1 MTDANAWGVKA
12 KVAELTGEVLRDLLP
27 AADTGGTK
35 EEAYSCE

>member
-12 KVAELTGEVLRDLLP
+12 KVAELTGEVLRDRTP
-27 AADTGGTK
+27 AADTGRPK